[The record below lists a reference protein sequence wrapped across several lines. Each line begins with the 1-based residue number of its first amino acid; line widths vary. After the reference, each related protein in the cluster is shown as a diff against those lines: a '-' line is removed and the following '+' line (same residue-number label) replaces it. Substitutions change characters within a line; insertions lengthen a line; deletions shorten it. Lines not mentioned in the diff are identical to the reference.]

1 MNIGIISDGNYGERA
16 RDNIKKVYPVEW
28 ILVPDIPPT
37 EIIDERLPIDLPDCN
52 MYISYVKHPDIVLQ
66 LVETQKPFILAIL
79 AGKGQLRQAQ
89 EINPQVVGVP
99 TMCSLEPTTKIK
111 EIDDFA
117 RHFGR
122 PEYSMEIAG
131 DSTVT
136 SISPA
141 KSSPCGS
148 TGAGATFVGGKK
160 LTPDNLREF
169 SLAICHECRAPR
181 FGHTCDKEVA
191 GLIHLLALAR
201 AIPTP
206 MRSRIDAATLSLLE
220 NMSAELKMRLSKQA

>member
-1 MNIGIISDGNYGERA
+1 MKIGIISDGNYGERA
-16 RDNIKKVYPVEW
+16 RDNIKTVFPVEW

-37 EIIDERLPIDLPDCN
+37 EIIDERLPIDLPDCDL
-52 MYISYVKHPDIVLQ
+52 YISYVRHPDIVLQ

-79 AGKGQLRQAQ
+79 AGKGLLRQAQ
-89 EINPQVVGVP
+89 GINKRVIGVP
-99 TMCSLEPTTKIK
+99 TMCSLEPTTNIQ
-111 EIDDFA
+111 EIDEFA

-122 PEYSMEIAG
+122 PEYCLNIA
-131 DSTVT
+131 DDLAMTN
-136 SISPA
+136 ISLVR
-141 KSSPCGS
+141 SSPCGS
-148 TGAGATFVGGKK
+148 TRAGASFMGGKK

-206 MRSRIDAATLSLLE
+206 MRSRIDAATLQLLE
-220 NMSAELKMRLSKQA
+220 NMGAELKVRLSKQA

>member
-1 MNIGIISDGNYGERA
+1 MKIGIISDGNYGERA
-16 RDNIKKVYPVEW
+16 RDNIKKTFPVEW

-37 EIIDERLPIDLPDCN
+37 EIIDDRVPIDLPDCD
-52 MYISYVKHPDIVLQ
+52 MYISYVRHPDIVLQ
-66 LVETQKPFILAIL
+66 LVENQKPFILAIL
-79 AGKGQLRQAQ
+79 AGKGLLRQAKG
-89 EINPQVVGVP
+89 INPRVVGVP
-99 TMCSLEPTTKIK
+99 TMCSLEPTTNVK

-117 RHFGR
+117 RHFGQ
-122 PEYSMEIAG
+122 PEYSLEIAE

-148 TGAGATFVGGKK
+148 TVAGASFMGGKK
-160 LTPDNLREF
+160 LTPDNLRDF

-201 AIPTP
+201 AITP
-206 MRSRIDAATLSLLE
+206 PLRSRIDAASLQLLE
-220 NMSAELKMRLSKQA
+220 SMSAELKVRLSKQA